1 MTYAIRIRLLALLGV
16 LLIAGCGTSAPVHF
30 YALSANAAS
39 PAPPAPS
46 TSISIAV
53 GPVWMSEAVDRPQI
67 VLNTGANSLALE
79 EFSRWAAPLPGN
91 IAQVIAENLVRLLGT
106 PRVAVY
112 PQGPLS
118 DPDFRI
124 ELVMLRF
131 NSTPGDAAS
140 MEALWTIRTK
150 IPGQTLSGRTVL
162 HEAVAGPGIEELV
175 AAHSRALAT
184 FSKVLADAINANVE
198 AGKL

>member
-1 MTYAIRIRLLALLGV
+1 MRYSILIRLLVLFGALQ
-16 LLIAGCGTSAPVHF
+16 IAGCGTSAPVHF
-30 YALSANAAS
+30 YALSANAIS

-46 TSISIAV
+46 TNVSIAV

-67 VLNTGANSLALE
+67 VLSTGANSMDLE

-112 PQGPLS
+112 PQGPIS

-131 NSTPGDAAS
+131 HSAPGDAAS
-140 MEALWTIRTK
+140 MEALWTIRMK
-150 IPGQTLSGRTVL
+150 SPGQTLSGRTVL
-162 HEAVAGPGIEELV
+162 REVLKGASIEELV
-175 AAHSRALAT
+175 AAHSTALAT
-184 FSKVLADAINANVE
+184 FSRVLADAISANIQ
-198 AGKL
+198 AGK